1 MLQVTFGLLLVLG
14 MIGGLAWAVARL
26 GRLRPASNAT
36 VRVVAAASVGPR
48 ERVAVVEVAG
58 QWLVLGVAPG
68 SVNLLDKTVPPATGA
83 LDATGAMSTLS
94 TMSTIGAIGA
104 VGLNAD
110 APASSAAAS
119 ALPPLPP
126 FAAWLQR
133 ALSRGQGS

>member
-1 MLQVTFGLLLVLG
+1 MLQVTFGLLLVLA

-48 ERVAVVEVAG
+48 ERVAVVEVGG

-68 SVNLLDKTVPPATGA
+68 SVNLLDKTV
-83 LDATGAMSTLS
+83 
-94 TMSTIGAIGA
+94 
-104 VGLNAD
+104 
-110 APASSAAAS
+110 APAVAPDIAGMPGKTAASAA

-133 ALSRGQGS
+133 ALNRKQDQ

>member
-26 GRLRPASNAT
+26 GRLRPTSNAT
-36 VRVVAAASVGPR
+36 VRVIAAASVGPR

-68 SVNLLDKTVPPATGA
+68 SVNLLDKTLPQAAGSA
-83 LDATGAMSTLS
+83 NLS
-94 TMSTIGAIGA
+94 
-104 VGLNAD
+104 GLT
-110 APASSAAAS
+110 SAAAS
-119 ALPPLPP
+119 GDAPLPPLPP

-133 ALSRGQGS
+133 ALNRKQD

>member
-14 MIGGLAWAVARL
+14 MIAGLAWAIARI

-48 ERVAVVEVAG
+48 ERVAVVEVGG

-68 SVNLLDKTVPPATGA
+68 CVNLLDKTMPQLAAADPLQGQGHQQATGSEGV
-83 LDATGAMSTLS
+83 TPMSS
-94 TMSTIGAIGA
+94 TS
-104 VGLNAD
+104 
-110 APASSAAAS
+110 
-119 ALPPLPP
+119 LPPLPP

-133 ALSRGQGS
+133 ALNRKQD

>member
-14 MIGGLAWAVARL
+14 LIAGLAWAIARL

-36 VRVVAAASVGPR
+36 VRVIAAASVGPR

-68 SVNLLDKTVPPATGA
+68 SVRLLDKTAPQPTGFAATPG
-83 LDATGAMSTLS
+83 DAAT
-94 TMSTIGAIGA
+94 
-104 VGLNAD
+104 
-110 APASSAAAS
+110 SAATAAATTAAAEAS
-119 ALPPLPP
+119 ATANATATPLPPLPP

-133 ALSRGQGS
+133 ALNRKQVP